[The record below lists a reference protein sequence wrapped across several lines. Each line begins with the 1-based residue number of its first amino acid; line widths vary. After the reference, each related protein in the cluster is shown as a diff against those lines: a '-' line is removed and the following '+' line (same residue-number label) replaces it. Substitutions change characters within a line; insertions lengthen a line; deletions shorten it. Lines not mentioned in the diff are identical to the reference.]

1 MLSAVGLYRLSC
13 NCRTE
18 NISKGLHRNAFS
30 NGGKGFFKEQMDI
43 RLKLRLLRT
52 GDADLGILCEIWS
65 KTFYLENLI
74 ITWFTFAVTEDAA
87 WYTFS

>member
-1 MLSAVGLYRLSC
+1 MAVSGY
-13 NCRTE
+13 CRAE

-43 RLKLRLLRT
+43 RLKLRLLQK
-52 GDADLGILCEIWS
+52 GDADLGILCEIWG
-65 KTFYLENLI
+65 KTFYLEDLI